1 MIRLAVMLKAMFQGD
16 SGGPLVACGPDGNCG
31 TTTGMNYDLIGGLLS
46 SSPSSSSSS
55 SLFMSLYHKQECVLD
70 SQIANIKLG
79 TQVLCPLELAAP
91 RQTSQA
97 STQGCRLPDDE
108 DLCLLCTMF
117 NTLKASVITFRN
129 GMSILIILRQG
140 DRGQAMDRRQ
150 RPWLGVRILPQSLNH
165 DHLATDSTLE
175 IKTEAFRQRLA
186 RRKVS

>member
-1 MIRLAVMLKAMFQGD
+1 MLCAADASGNGGSDACQVDVLDHHDVDGSREGCGGLTVNLMITLAVMLKAMFQGD

-31 TTTGMNYDLIGGLLS
+31 TTAGMNYDLIGGLSS

-70 SQIANIKLG
+70 SQIANIKLV
-79 TQVLCPLELAAP
+79 TQVLCPLELAVP
-91 RQTSQA
+91 RLTSQA

-129 GMSILIILRQG
+129 DMSILIILRQG
-140 DRGQAMDRRQ
+140 DRGQAMD
-150 RPWLGVRILPQSLNH
+150 
-165 DHLATDSTLE
+165 
-175 IKTEAFRQRLA
+175 
-186 RRKVS
+186 